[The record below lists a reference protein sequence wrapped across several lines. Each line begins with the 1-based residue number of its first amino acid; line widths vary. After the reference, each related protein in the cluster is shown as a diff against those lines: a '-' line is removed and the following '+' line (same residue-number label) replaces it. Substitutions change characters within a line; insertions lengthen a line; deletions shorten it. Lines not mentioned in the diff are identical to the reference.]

1 MEMKNN
7 RVAFEMY
14 KVKVEYLV
22 GYQEV
27 SGCLICDVNI
37 AENFRRETQFVADGH
52 LMYYP
57 AFITYSTVVSRDSVR
72 ILLLVAA
79 LNDLEIMGDGI
90 NNAFLSDPNLEKRCI
105 KAEYEFG
112 AEQEKRSLLVRAL
125 YDLKLVSAAFRSF
138 MDKNINEIS
147 FKSCMVAPDI

>member
-1 MEMKNN
+1 M
-7 RVAFEMY
+7 
-14 KVKVEYLV
+14 
-22 GYQEV
+22 
-27 SGCLICDVNI
+27 
-37 AENFRRETQFVADGH
+37 
-52 LMYYP
+52 
-57 AFITYSTVVSRDSVR
+57 
-72 ILLLVAA
+72 VAA

-147 FKSCMVAPDI
+147 FKSCMVAPDIWMRPAVQYNGTEYYKYICG